1 VNGLTNT
8 SENQDNRTDL
18 GPVRRRSIGNVGQ

>member
-1 VNGLTNT
+1 VNGHTNT

-18 GPVRRRSIGNVGQ
+18 GPVRHRSVDNVGQ